1 MRMKMEITIEK
12 MLLEDLVKETEEAKG
27 SAWISDP
34 ISIGSSDYFLE
45 VKNDGCEISIKM
57 TQTNLKGL
65 ELEVLS
71 VIEEL

>member
-1 MRMKMEITIEK
+1 MEISIDK
-12 MLLEDLVKETEEAKG
+12 MLLESLVKETEDAKG

-45 VKNDGCEISIKM
+45 VKSDGHEVSIRI

-71 VIEEL
+71 VTEEI